1 MARSEGRPLLPP
13 ERDDEQRQ
21 LTEQQQAALR
31 ITRSKEGMQKAAD
44 YRLAGS
50 YRLITADCLQ
60 AELVD
65 GFLAW
70 DFDADTASTFFA
82 KQV

>member
-1 MARSEGRPLLPP
+1 MYLPTCLPPIYLLTSTPSLVSNPRQISLARSEGRPLLPP

-21 LTEQQQAALR
+21 LVEQQ
-31 ITRSKEGMQKAAD
+31 
-44 YRLAGS
+44 
-50 YRLITADCLQ
+50 Q

-70 DFDADTASTFFA
+70 DFDADTAATFFA
-82 KQV
+82 QQVNV